1 MNNCRETNISQKESH
16 RTFVKIMEDLAARRD
31 FFCGMIRNSKAS
43 YADPEDTA
51 PQIVQMPLQDFID
64 SLSLLDALKS
74 DHERWVEI
82 HLDYPVYDSFTFQIF
97 MHREEPD
104 IVSEPERGEAGG
116 VIDARPWH

>member
-43 YADPEDTA
+43 YADPEDPA
-51 PQIVQMPLQDFID
+51 PRIVQMPLQDFID
-64 SLSLLDALKS
+64 SLALLNALKS
-74 DHERWVEI
+74 EHERWVEI

-97 MHREEPD
+97 MHCEEPD
-104 IVSEPERGEAGG
+104 RSSEPE
-116 VIDARPWH
+116 